1 MPGTSSYY
9 QLFSIMLP
17 QDILLRAEF
26 FRFLSRCIHI
36 GTYAG
41 LMLQSSLCQHVKDRL
56 EMMNDG

>member
-1 MPGTSSYY
+1 MRGTSSYY

-17 QDILLRAEF
+17 QDDILRAEF

-36 GTYAG
+36 STYAG

-56 EMMNDG
+56 E